1 MNNFVTLLSAV
12 AYYFRLAVTSVSYY
26 PNSPYRESESL
37 FRMILNYLV
46 NGSSAMDK
54 GEGLSTVGTGKGTS
68 IYTNG
73 DSSY

>member
-1 MNNFVTLLSAV
+1 MNSFVTLLSAV
-12 AYYFRLAVTSVSYY
+12 AYSFKLAVTSVSYY

-37 FRMILNYLV
+37 FRTILNYLV

-54 GEGLSTVGTGKGTS
+54 GEGLSTVGTGKGTL